1 VPWAKVGRSLLLPAS
16 RLEERAGGQR
26 AGGGGGRPRSAA
38 ASASAGQPKALPS
51 WWPIEGGRP
60 RTRWRK
66 RRTRARAHVGRTRRV
81 ETRAKGPA
89 AADDDLADDGGR
101 CDRRGRTWVSTVR
114 KAEVGEPAEDDDD
127 DDDDGEEGSE
137 GRPKKVEVVD
147 VRGETGSG
155 RCAVDETAAVE
166 SGRARGEAEREMAGM
181 LGEEGS
187 ERGRE
192 SEGRPTTTLQAKADE
207 AAEERASGF
216 RVWREPGRASSRSR
230 DDRSMRGGRADPR
243 PTGFGRSD
251 ATDAAHAPST
261 AGPPDQQHGSP
272 VRSLARSVVQPRRL
286 TPEPTLLLPGGSR
299 SSSTPARRRGRR
311 PRLSRWPGDRS
322 PPPPAGRST
331 RRRPTRRGSTES
343 SLSSPIAATT
353 MTTTIGAVG
362 SRRAGAMPAPV
373 AAAASRDD
381 DRRRRQL
388 LVDRR

>member
-1 VPWAKVGRSLLLPAS
+1 VRS
-16 RLEERAGGQR
+16 
-26 AGGGGGRPRSAA
+26 
-38 ASASAGQPKALPS
+38 
-51 WWPIEGGRP
+51 
-60 RTRWRK
+60 
-66 RRTRARAHVGRTRRV
+66 RR
-81 ETRAKGPA
+81 
-89 AADDDLADDGGR
+89 DG
-101 CDRRGRTWVSTVR
+101 RGRVR
-114 KAEVGEPAEDDDD
+114 P
-127 DDDDGEEGSE
+127 SE
-137 GRPKKVEVVD
+137 GR
-147 VRGETGSG
+147 
-155 RCAVDETAAVE
+155 
-166 SGRARGEAEREMAGM
+166 GRARDGRHAGRGRERER
-181 LGEEGS
+181 E
-187 ERGRE
+187 RE
-192 SEGRPTTTLQAKADE
+192 SEGDRRRRRKRAKAGE

-272 VRSLARSVVQPRRL
+272 VRSLARSVAQPRRL